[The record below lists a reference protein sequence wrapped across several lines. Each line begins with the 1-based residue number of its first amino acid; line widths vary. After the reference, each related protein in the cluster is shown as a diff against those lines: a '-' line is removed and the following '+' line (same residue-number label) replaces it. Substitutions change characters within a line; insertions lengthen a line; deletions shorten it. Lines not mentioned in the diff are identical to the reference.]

1 MPRYIFRRTLLAL
14 PLLVLIPFA
23 VFVLMDLAP
32 GDIAQTLAG
41 ETPTPQVIKQIRVQL
56 RLNEPLLQ
64 RFWDWFS
71 GAIHGDFGHSLFTNE
86 SVSSMINKALGP
98 TLSLVL
104 LSLFI
109 SLVLGLIFG
118 IIAGMHP
125 KGWADRVVAVISS
138 ILVAAPPFWV
148 GLILVLIFAL
158 SLNWL
163 PATGYAP
170 ISDGFWQWFRF
181 MILPSLALALVPAA
195 EVARQ
200 LRGSLVEVL
209 KKDYVLTARAKG
221 LSTRQ
226 VVFKHSLKNAAIPV
240 LTVFGYHAA
249 QILGTTVVVEH
260 VFNIHGLGDMALQ
273 GVLTGDIPVV
283 LAIALLTT
291 VAVIVVNLT
300 TDLTYGYFN
309 PKIREPV

>member
-1 MPRYIFRRTLLAL
+1 MPRYILRRTLLAL
-14 PLLVLIPFA
+14 PLLLLIPFA
-23 VFVLMDLAP
+23 VFLLIDLAP

-41 ETPTPQVIKQIRVQL
+41 ETPTPQVIKQIREQL

-109 SLVLGLIFG
+109 SLVLGLSFG

-125 KGWADRVVAVISS
+125 KGWADRVVSVISS

-158 SLNWL
+158 SLDWL

-170 ISDGFWQWFRF
+170 ISDGVWQWLRF

-209 KKDYVLTARAKG
+209 DKDYVLTARAKG

-240 LTVFGYHAA
+240 LTVFGYRAA

-283 LAIALLTT
+283 LAIAVLTT
-291 VAVIVVNLT
+291 VAVIVVNLA
-300 TDLTYGYFN
+300 TDLAYGYFN